1 MFTVRRV
8 LSGRRTLHYVKGVLM
23 QFLLDM
29 GISNLVGTWLQSRGF
44 DTIHIRDNGLNRLED
59 VLIVEKAI
67 VENRIILTSDM
78 DFGQILSNKQTHSV
92 SLVQFR
98 VSDFTAAN
106 IIRKLELLFEEF
118 SEQLGSA
125 YLFTVED
132 NRIRLRKLPI

>member
-1 MFTVRRV
+1 
-8 LSGRRTLHYVKGVLM
+8 M

-98 VSDFTAAN
+98 VSDFTAAK